1 MNAASSSG
9 ADAGW
14 VEDRQVG
21 LPAGERYR
29 VHPFSREIRAAITA
43 LKPDNW
49 HAFAY
54 LAKDYAVIA
63 CFIALPY
70 FVGWWAYPVSVLMI
84 GAHQRALSTIL
95 HDSAHGVL
103 AGNRVLNF
111 VLGTFPTAWAIFQ
124 RHFAYRISHVQTHHP
139 YLGRLDTDPD
149 LAFFVDE
156 GVFTPMPPRRYI
168 WRTVVLPI
176 LGSKTWAYLKYLV
189 RNRYRHLMLR
199 LTGRPAGGGEPAKPA
214 GGGGPAKPAPAR
226 PSSWRNRFDSIGF
239 FVFWSVVVGLCAWA
253 GLLLELVLFWVVP
266 YLTSFHI
273 LGWFIEMSEH
283 CSCTVGRRTDL
294 LMARN
299 RKSRHIEKWLTGI
312 NNDHHHLDHHLD
324 PRTPFWLLPKA
335 HGIRMAD
342 PDYARHCAETGG
354 LFQKGPAGEPSILS
368 LILAQN
374 RERLA
379 GGTRTGGTR
388 AAASA

>member
-1 MNAASSSG
+1 MSAASSIG
-9 ADAGW
+9 
-14 VEDRQVG
+14 QVG

-29 VHPFSREIRAAITA
+29 VHPFSREIRSAITG

-54 LAKDYAVIA
+54 LAKDYGVIA

-70 FVGWWAYPVSVLMI
+70 LVGWWAYPVSVLMI

-103 AGNRVLNF
+103 AGNRLLNF
-111 VLGTFPTAWAIFQ
+111 ILGTFPTAWAIFQ

-139 YLGRLDTDPD
+139 YLGRADTDPD

-156 GVFTPMPPRRYI
+156 GVFTPMPPRRYF

-176 LGSKTWAYLKYLV
+176 LGSKTWAYMKYLV
-189 RNRYRHLMLR
+189 RNRYRYLMLR
-199 LTGRPAGGGEPAKPA
+199 LTGRAGGEEAGRPAT
-214 GGGGPAKPAPAR
+214 APAR
-226 PSSWRNRFDSIGF
+226 PANWRNRFDSIGF
-239 FVFWSVVVGLCAWA
+239 FVFWSLAAGICAWY
-253 GLLLELVLFWVVP
+253 GVLLELVLFWVVP

-273 LGWFIEMSEH
+273 LGWFIELSEH

-294 LMARN
+294 FMARN
-299 RKSRHIEKWLTGI
+299 RKSRHVEKWLTGI

-335 HGIRMAD
+335 HEIRMAD

-354 LFQKGPAGEPSILS
+354 LFQKGPAGEPSIMS

-379 GGTRTGGTR
+379 GREG

>member
-1 MNAASSSG
+1 MSAVSSIG
-9 ADAGW
+9 
-14 VEDRQVG
+14 RVG

-29 VHPFSREIRAAITA
+29 VHPFSKEIRAAIKA

-49 HAFAY
+49 HGIAY
-54 LAKDYAVIA
+54 LVKDYAVIA

-70 FVGWWAYPVSVLMI
+70 LLGWWAYPVSVLMI

-103 AGNRVLNF
+103 AENRALNF

-139 YLGRLDTDPD
+139 YLGRVDTDPD

-156 GVFTPMPPRRYI
+156 GVFTPMTPRRYI

-176 LGSKTWAYLKYLV
+176 LGSKTWAYMKYLV
-189 RNRYRHLMLR
+189 RNRYRYLMLR
-199 LTGRPAGGGEPAKPA
+199 LTGRAGEEAAGKPA
-214 GGGGPAKPAPAR
+214 SAR
-226 PSSWRNRFDSIGF
+226 PTTWRNRFDSIGF
-239 FVFWSVVVGLCAWA
+239 VVFWSTVIGVCAWS

-273 LGWFIEMSEH
+273 LGWFIELSEH
-283 CSCTVGRRTDL
+283 CSCTVGRGTDL
-294 LMARN
+294 FMARN
-299 RKSRHIEKWLTGI
+299 RKSRHVEKWLTGI

-335 HGIRMAD
+335 HEIRMAD

-374 RERLA
+374 GERLA
-379 GGTRTGGTR
+379 GREQTASTP
-388 AAASA
+388 ASAPASA